1 MLLFLHH
8 FMFGLFGKNRDRI
21 SKIFAWVVGIGVIV
35 SMLLAYFSLLF

>member
-1 MLLFLHH
+1 MLLFFHLT
-8 FMFGLFGKNRDRI
+8 MFGLFGKNRDRI